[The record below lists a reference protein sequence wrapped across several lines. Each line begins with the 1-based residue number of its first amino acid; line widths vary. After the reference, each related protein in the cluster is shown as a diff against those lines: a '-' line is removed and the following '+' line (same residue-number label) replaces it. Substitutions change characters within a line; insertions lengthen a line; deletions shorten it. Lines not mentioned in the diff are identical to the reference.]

1 MRRLL
6 FFLLA
11 TATLL
16 LIAFTIPHSREFA
29 DLPTVKQRTTVL
41 GYKREYFGAS
51 WGPAPHSRCNT
62 RVAVLAAT
70 LNDAHLTNSC
80 SLSSGWTLDPYSGR
94 KISVDGTAE
103 PIELDHVFPLSAAW
117 DMGAHAWTAEQ
128 RLVFANDPLNLV
140 VASKEQ
146 NQQKSDKLPSE
157 WLPTQRG
164 HRCWY
169 VRRLAAV
176 AQKYQLPLSR
186 SDVSVMRRQC

>member
-1 MRRLL
+1 MRRILSLL
-6 FFLLA
+6 V

-16 LIAFTIPHSREFA
+16 LIFFTVPLSREFA

-41 GYKREYFGAS
+41 GYKREYFGAT
-51 WGPAPHSRCNT
+51 WGIAPHSKCST

-70 LNDAHLTNSC
+70 LNDVHLTASC

-94 KISVDGTAE
+94 KISVDGTAA
-103 PIELDHVFPLSAAW
+103 PIELDHVFPLAAAW
-117 DMGAHAWTAEQ
+117 DMGAHAWSAEQ

-157 WLPTQRG
+157 WLPVQRS

-169 VRRLAAV
+169 VRRLAEV
-176 AQKYQLPLSR
+176 ARKYQLPLSKP
-186 SDVSVMRRQC
+186 DVSVMHRQC